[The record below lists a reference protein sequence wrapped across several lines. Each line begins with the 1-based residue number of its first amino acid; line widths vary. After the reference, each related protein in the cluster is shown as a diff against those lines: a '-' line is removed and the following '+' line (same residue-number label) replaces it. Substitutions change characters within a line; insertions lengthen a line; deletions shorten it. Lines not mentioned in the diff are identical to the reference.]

1 MSHNKYDFIAACLI
15 PTGIGASIGG
25 FAGDASPYINLLS
38 KVCPVMVNPNAV
50 NAAIFSGVNE
60 NVLYTEGWAVDA
72 FFRGDIALRPS
83 KFNKIGVLFDVAIP
97 QKVLNVH
104 FNTINAV
111 KSVYGMD
118 IMGHEI
124 TDEPVGVE
132 FFIAESGISTGRI
145 NNPDTLISATNRL
158 IERGAEAIAIVCYFD
173 TPENDD
179 DYAKNGGVDPVGGVE
194 AMISHLVTEKCLVP
208 AAHAPAFSE
217 NELLISAEI
226 VDKRAAA
233 EYITPTFLPCLF
245 YGLYNAPKLIRR
257 EHALLPDITVEQVG
271 ALIMPYDCLDSPP
284 VYSAL
289 ERGIPV
295 LAVEENR
302 TVLDATP
309 EKLNISDKVIIVKN
323 YQEAAGWV
331 LALKNGICL

>member
-1 MSHNKYDFIAACLI
+1 
-15 PTGIGASIGG
+15 
-25 FAGDASPYINLLS
+25 
-38 KVCPVMVNPNAV
+38 MVNPNAV

-104 FNTINAV
+104 FNTINAF

-145 NNPDTLISATNRL
+145 NNPDTLISATKRL

-173 TPENDD
+173 TP
-179 DYAKNGGVDPVGGVE
+179 
-194 AMISHLVTEKCLVP
+194 
-208 AAHAPAFSE
+208 
-217 NELLISAEI
+217 
-226 VDKRAAA
+226 
-233 EYITPTFLPCLF
+233 
-245 YGLYNAPKLIRR
+245 
-257 EHALLPDITVEQVG
+257 
-271 ALIMPYDCLDSPP
+271 
-284 VYSAL
+284 
-289 ERGIPV
+289 
-295 LAVEENR
+295 
-302 TVLDATP
+302 
-309 EKLNISDKVIIVKN
+309 
-323 YQEAAGWV
+323 
-331 LALKNGICL
+331 